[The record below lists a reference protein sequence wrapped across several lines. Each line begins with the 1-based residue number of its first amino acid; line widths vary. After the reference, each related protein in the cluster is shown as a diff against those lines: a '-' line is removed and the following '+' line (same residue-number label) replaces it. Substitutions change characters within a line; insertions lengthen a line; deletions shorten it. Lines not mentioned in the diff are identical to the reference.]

1 MAKYECKICGYVF
14 DEQQAGETFDNLY
27 SCPIC
32 DADKSAFE
40 LIEADE
46 NKEDGFDD
54 EDDFVFEEADEETA
68 ELNSEEKEENNEVNS
83 EAEDEG
89 PKFESLFT
97 KANEFSSAEE
107 ENTSDRCRV
116 NLPADFRSDTKVLEL
131 NLSI

>member
-46 NKEDGFDD
+46 NKEDEFDD
-54 EDDFVFEEADEETA
+54 GDDFVFEEADEETA
-68 ELNSEEKEENNEVNS
+68 ELNSEEKEETEEVKS
-83 EAEDEG
+83 EAGDEG
-89 PKFESLFT
+89 PNFESLFT
-97 KANEFSSAEE
+97 RASEFSSA
-107 ENTSDRCRV
+107 
-116 NLPADFRSDTKVLEL
+116 
-131 NLSI
+131 

>member
-14 DEQQAGETFDNLY
+14 DEQQAGESFDNLY

-68 ELNSEEKEENNEVNS
+68 ELKAEEKEEVEENKS
-83 EAEDEG
+83 EAEDDG
-89 PKFESLFT
+89 PNFESLFT
-97 KANEFSSAEE
+97 KASEFSSA
-107 ENTSDRCRV
+107 
-116 NLPADFRSDTKVLEL
+116 
-131 NLSI
+131 